1 MKILGIETASMACA
15 AAVVENGH
23 ILTENSLTQPHI
35 HSEKLIAI
43 IDNVLTLSDG
53 FDAIAVSIGPGSF
66 TGLRIGLSVAK
77 GLAYASG
84 KPIVAVST
92 LEALA
97 NNLVLNNKVSEGS
110 VICSL
115 TDARRD
121 EFYTAMYRKQDG
133 ELRMYLEPQA
143 LRFDVFL
150 KKLSSDEINFVGD
163 GSEKLQNLLLERQV
177 DKNDWL
183 FYDRIINLC
192 SAGSVALLGENK
204 VLRNEFENL
213 AELEPFYLKDFQTL
227 VKTQHG

>member
-1 MKILGIETASMACA
+1 MKILGIETASIVCA
-15 AAVVENGH
+15 AAVVENRQ
-23 ILTENSLTQPHI
+23 ILTESVLTQPHI
-35 HSEKLIAI
+35 HSEKLMTM
-43 IDNVLTLSDG
+43 IDNVLTLSKG

-84 KPIVAVST
+84 KPIIAVST

-97 NNLVLNNKVSEGS
+97 NNLVLNNKVREGS
-110 VICSL
+110 IICSVM
-115 TDARRD
+115 DAQRD
-121 EFYTAMYRKQDG
+121 EFYTAMYQIQDS

-150 KKLSSDEINFVGD
+150 KNLGGGKINFVGD

-177 DKNDWL
+177 EKNDWL

-204 VLRNEFENL
+204 VLRNEFEKFT
-213 AELEPFYLKDFQTL
+213 EFEPFYLKDFQTL
-227 VKTQHG
+227 VKTKPG

>member
-1 MKILGIETASMACA
+1 MKILGIETASITCA
-15 AAVVENGH
+15 AAVVENGQ
-23 ILTENSLTQPHI
+23 ILAENSLTEPHI
-35 HSEKLIAI
+35 HSGKLIAI

-77 GLAYASG
+77 GLVYASG

-97 NNLVLNNKVSEGS
+97 NNLILNNKVNEGS
-110 VICSL
+110 VIWSL
-115 TDARRD
+115 MDARRD

-133 ELRMYLEPQA
+133 GLRMYLEPQA

-150 KKLSSDEINFVGD
+150 KKLSGDKINFVGD
-163 GSEKLQNLLLERQV
+163 GSEKLQNLLQKRQV
-177 DKNDWL
+177 HKNDWL

-192 SAGSVALLGENK
+192 SACSVALLGEKK
-204 VLRNEFENL
+204 VLCNEVENL

-227 VKTQHG
+227 VKTQHS

>member
-1 MKILGIETASMACA
+1 MKILGIETASITCA
-15 AAVVENGH
+15 AAVVENGQ
-23 ILTENSLTQPHI
+23 ILAENSLTEPHI

-77 GLAYASG
+77 GLVYASG

-97 NNLVLNNKVSEGS
+97 NNLILNNKVNEGS
-110 VICSL
+110 VIWSL
-115 TDARRD
+115 MDARRD

-150 KKLSSDEINFVGD
+150 KKLSGDKINFVGD
-163 GSEKLQNLLLERQV
+163 GSEKLQNLLQKRQV
-177 DKNDWL
+177 HKNDWL

-227 VKTQHG
+227 VKTQHS